1 MEEGVRKLVYNPR
14 TKGPGFKTRSLT
26 EVLEVGLEN
35 RFSLQKLSPF
45 PLHPPSK
52 YTFWNGDC
60 CAWHTVDIQ

>member
-14 TKGPGFKTRSLT
+14 TKGPGFKTGVLQ

-45 PLHPPSK
+45 RLHLPSK
-52 YTFWNGDC
+52 YAF
-60 CAWHTVDIQ
+60 